1 MVLVIFFMLLSSI
14 LILVPKNLLF
24 KEEIMKEEEHMKIS
38 ENLINSLDNDH
49 KSSKYTNNMQPS
61 SSLKKQELINPH
73 ELHSV
78 LHYNLQYHL
87 HVIHEDHIDF
97 IHQNSLYYLKPNG
110 GKLFTIHIY

>member
-1 MVLVIFFMLLSSI
+1 
-14 LILVPKNLLF
+14 
-24 KEEIMKEEEHMKIS
+24 MKEEEHMKIS